1 MFGGGELLILGVL
14 TLGLVIISINNNVL
28 KLSISILLIISQS
41 GGDHSFLSDFFLE
54 VFVNGLGIGWHP
66 SDSVFFPETFMGG
79 LWFENGWPP
88 SGSDSFRAWVES
100 GWIETTKL
108 IIILG
113 SVAVLL
119 MVDAERLIFP
129 KFFGARVCGT
139 FFQRNAH
146 LPILNLIVALGSL
159 CLVSSSN

>member
-14 TLGLVIISINNNVL
+14 TLGLVIISISNNVL
-28 KLSISILLIISQS
+28 KLSILILLIISQS
-41 GGDHSFLSDFFLE
+41 GGDHSFLFDFFLE
-54 VFVNGLGIGWHP
+54 VFVNGPWVGWY
-66 SDSVFFPETFMGG
+66 
-79 LWFENGWPP
+79 P

-146 LPILNLIVALGSL
+146 LPILNLIVALGGL

>member
-1 MFGGGELLILGVL
+1 MGGLWFE
-14 TLGLVIISINNNVL
+14 
-28 KLSISILLIISQS
+28 
-41 GGDHSFLSDFFLE
+41 
-54 VFVNGLGIGWHP
+54 NGWLP
-66 SDSVFFPETFMGG
+66 SESVFFPGAFMGG
-79 LWFENGWPP
+79 LWFENGWLPSESVFFLGAFMGGLWFEKGWLPSESVFFPEAFMGGLWFEKGWPP
-88 SGSDSFRAWVES
+88 SGSDFFRAWVES